1 MIASRQLQPSP
12 KPTNIGT
19 CQRGGGRQAG
29 RPRDD
34 DTRTKTK
41 GQAGTHAVGDKPLEE
56 PGQVCHHPAPTH
68 LTTTSK
74 KLRKHTPCSASCQ
87 WCFTTNPK
95 QQNRTNNA
103 GMTWPSEEEEIN
115 KGQHVCAEPAHRQH
129 KEERHTMWTG
139 GHSLSAEHNQRTT
152 GIQQTTRITP
162 HHTWMLE
169 TDTTNGHCP
178 PGELGMVSRAGKK
191 DGASRLG

>member
-1 MIASRQLQPSP
+1 MS
-12 KPTNIGT
+12 T
-19 CQRGGGRQAG
+19 RGEAGRQAG
-29 RPRDD
+29 CEMTTQELRP
-34 DTRTKTK
+34 K
-41 GQAGTHAVGDKPLEE
+41 AKPEHMRWE
-56 PGQVCHHPAPTH
+56 TNHWRSPARPATTQHPPTSPPH
-68 LTTTSK
+68 QK

-103 GMTWPSEEEEIN
+103 GMTWPSEEEETS

-152 GIQQTTRITP
+152 GIQQTTRIAP
-162 HHTWMLE
+162 QHTWMLE
-169 TDTTNGHCP
+169 TDTTNGHRPREGSWAWCH
-178 PGELGMVSRAGKK
+178 ELGRRMAPAG
-191 DGASRLG
+191 